1 MKETPVRRLCF
12 PWCYQEYKGK
22 RKLSLTLG
30 NLANVLLTL
39 INSLTL
45 PPGTMV
51 II

>member
-1 MKETPVRRLCF
+1 MKEMPCF
-12 PWCYQEYKGK
+12 PWCYQEHEEK
-22 RKLSLTLG
+22 RKLSLTLR